1 MLRHIKVGDILKNR
15 AGDLV
20 TVAEVN
26 HDLHY
31 PILYTTPNGDQH
43 IIVTM
48 EGRYYDTGTIESLY
62 DIIAPTI
69 YNTDSAATESST
81 FVEPVNFIKDK
92 VIYNLGHIITL
103 PNGVQLY
110 QSNTGHIQF
119 IPQPG
124 ASI

>member
-1 MLRHIKVGDILKNR
+1 MLRHIKVGDVLKNR
-15 AGDLV
+15 AGDLATIAKV
-20 TVAEVN
+20 D

-31 PILYTTPNGDQH
+31 PVLYTTPDGDQH
-43 IIVTM
+43 NITIRGSYFM
-48 EGRYYDTGTIESLY
+48 EDTIEHSY
-62 DIIAPTI
+62 DIIDPTI
-69 YNTDSAATESST
+69 YSADSAATKSST

-103 PNGVQLY
+103 PNGTQLY